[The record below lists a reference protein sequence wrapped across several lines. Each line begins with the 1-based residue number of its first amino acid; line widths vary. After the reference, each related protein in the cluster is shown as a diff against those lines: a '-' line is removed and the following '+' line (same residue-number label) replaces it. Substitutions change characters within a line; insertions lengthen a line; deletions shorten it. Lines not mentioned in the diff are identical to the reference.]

1 MTKSLGAGHN
11 PALMGIKSFLE
22 GLFGGVPEA
31 KAAVKPTLPAKRIST
46 GALPNFAPNSSSVRG
61 QPALPPRPQHTS
73 SFFYRS
79 IAESVAS
86 ALHVVLVDEGIRYR
100 KGLGDSLDQNFQLD
114 DGKSF
119 VHLHPVSV
127 EGIEALTGNILKNT
141 DIFLLIVLQKQAL
154 ARVVPE
160 LVRHGVAPKV
170 QDIYLGGIENQMT
183 DDLRTKLEG
192 AGYAGDVHVAPSM
205 TPEELVASVSLL
217 IEKKIA
223 AIGGFQRTVVPVSVG
238 LDGVA
243 KR

>member
-1 MTKSLGAGHN
+1 
-11 PALMGIKSFLE
+11 MGIKSFLE
-22 GLFGGVPEA
+22 GLFGGAPEE
-31 KAAVKPTLPAKRIST
+31 VKPVAKPAVPAKRISG
-46 GALPNFAPNSSSVRG
+46 GALPNFAPNSSTVRG

-127 EGIEALTGNILKNT
+127 EGIEALTGKILKDT
-141 DIFLLIVLQKQAL
+141 DIFLLVVLQKQAL

-160 LVRHGVAPKV
+160 LIRQGVAPKV
-170 QDIYLGGIENQMT
+170 KDIYLGGIENQMT
-183 DDLRTKLEG
+183 DDLRTKLDG

-205 TPEELVASVSLL
+205 TPEQLVASVSLL

-223 AIGGFQRTVVPVSVG
+223 AIGGFQRAEVPVRVG
-238 LDGVA
+238 ADSVA